1 MYNRE
6 LSEQNIARKKNSFVD
21 KDDSDYTA
29 FKETTWSYSKFEC
42 FADRS
47 TFLSAELGSL
57 YFRILS
63 PQ

>member
-6 LSEQNIARKKNSFVD
+6 LSEQNIARKKKLFLD